1 MVECARVL
9 RILILLSV
17 CWAPTHSSGQGKRPV
32 TFDDLISP
40 AIKHIGWQMDVSP
53 SGKTIAYFIEEEDSL
68 WLVGTDGGVP
78 RPLGQGFMPR
88 WSPDGR
94 QLAFY
99 SSRGGSL
106 QLWLL
111 NLESGTIKPLTSLE
125 GGINPNPGTHFAGW
139 IRDSL
144 QYSWSPDGSKIA
156 FASQVSLPAES
167 QDQSFS
173 RTRANGTIPPTDSS
187 AMKNAPT
194 ILTTASPS
202 TAALLGMF
210 RTGATL
216 GSHYVNGKMEPQE
229 DADPNTTNQ
238 IFVVGTNTRTLVQ
251 LTKDAWGYFN
261 PEWSPDGRSI
271 VTGTAEGQSLLGY
284 GPDSSD
290 LCAFDL
296 TTGARLML
304 TTGPGVK
311 RLPQW
316 SPNGKSIAYLGGSGF
331 GLDSVFLV
339 PASGGT
345 PVNVA
350 AHLDR
355 DVQAFSWSADSQSFF
370 ISYRDSVSALIGRLS
385 ASTGDV
391 ERLTEPYAYCFPFV
405 VSKTGVLVW
414 VQNDSSTLSVIHV
427 ADPNGRK
434 ARIVLDANPQLKQ
447 LALGKQEVIE
457 WRNSRGEEMQGI
469 LLKPLG
475 YLEGK
480 AYPLIVDPYPGPT
493 DMLKFNPML
502 GNQAFA
508 SKGYAVFFP
517 GERTAHTWPNPVKG
531 ELFNEA
537 TRGAKGVDI
546 MMDDLITGIDA
557 LAKRGIVDPG
567 RMCLYGFSNGGGATN
582 LIVTRTARFRCAVS
596 ASGVLSD
603 WSLAFF
609 LSEDVTIPRLLA
621 GETPWDDPA
630 TYLALSPIYHLRAV
644 TTPML
649 LAVGENEGAIL
660 QLYTIELYKGL
671 RYLDR
676 DVTLL
681 KYPEQG
687 HGFEGAALRDYWQR
701 VNEFLDSHLNAA
713 SASPH

>member
-1 MVECARVL
+1 
-9 RILILLSV
+9 
-17 CWAPTHSSGQGKRPV
+17 
-32 TFDDLISP
+32 
-40 AIKHIGWQMDVSP
+40 MDISP
-53 SGKTIAYFIEEEDSL
+53 SGETIAYSIEEEDSL
-68 WLVGTDGGVP
+68 WLVDTRSGIP

-88 WSPDGR
+88 WSHDGR

-111 NLESGTIKPLTSLE
+111 NLESGSTKPLTSLD

-139 IRDSL
+139 IRDSF

-156 FASQVSLPAES
+156 FASQVSFPPKS
-167 QDQSFS
+167 RDQPPP
-173 RTRANGTIPPTDSS
+173 RTLANGAFSASTDSS
-187 AMKNAPT
+187 AINNAPT
-194 ILTTASPS
+194 ILTAASPA
-202 TAALLGMF
+202 TEALLGIF

-216 GSHYVNGKMEPQE
+216 GSRYINGKMEPQE

-238 IFVVGTNTRTLVQ
+238 IFIVETDTKALEQ

-261 PEWSPDGRSI
+261 PEWSPDGHSL
-271 VTGTAEGQSLLGY
+271 VTGTAQGRSLLGY
-284 GPDSSD
+284 GPDTSD
-290 LCAFDL
+290 LCVFDL
-296 TTGARLML
+296 RTGTRLVL
-304 TTGPGVK
+304 TAGPGVK

-316 SPNGKSIAYLGGSGF
+316 SPDSKSIAYLGGSAF
-331 GLDSVFLV
+331 GLDSIFLISS
-339 PASGGT
+339 SGGEQ
-345 PVNVA
+345 VNIA

-355 DVQAFSWSADSQSFF
+355 DVQAFSWSADSESLFV
-370 ISYRDSVSALIGRLS
+370 SYRDGVSAFLGRLS
-385 ASTGDV
+385 ATTGDV
-391 ERLTEPYAYCFPFV
+391 ERLTQPYAYCFPFV
-405 VSKTGVLVW
+405 VSKAGVLAW

-427 ADPNGRK
+427 ADPNNRNPH
-434 ARIVLDANPQLKQ
+434 ILLDVNPQLKQ
-447 LALGKQEVIE
+447 LALGNQEVIE

-475 YLEGK
+475 YQEGK

-493 DMLKFNPML
+493 DMLKLDPML

-546 MMDDLITGIDA
+546 MMDDLMTGIDA
-557 LAKRGIVDPG
+557 LAKRGIIDPA

-582 LIVTRTARFRCAVS
+582 LIVTRTKRFRCAVS

-609 LSEDVTIPRLLA
+609 LSEDETIPRLLA
-621 GETPWDDPA
+621 GETPWDNPA
-630 TYLALSPIYHLRAV
+630 TYQALSPIYHLRAV

-681 KYPEQG
+681 KYPRQG
-687 HGFEGAALRDYWQR
+687 HGFEGVALRDYWHR
-701 VNEFLDSHLNAA
+701 VNEFFDSHLNAA
-713 SASPH
+713 STTPR